1 MQKKYI
7 FECAFIVNWQ
17 EWNFLLLSKIRVK
30 LSHRKKIRKHLNI
43 ATIQN
48 AEVALCM
55 PGVVNSRASGP
66 IFTTISEK
74 YSLTYS
80 RTENLIRDYCF
91 KIENQNFPGNILVII
106 KTIEKRA
113 IISGMHAER
122 YHLFYSLNVKMF
134 SNFKMRL

>member
-1 MQKKYI
+1 MNDHSPLNRESFSFVQGVFQYLLNISTDMQKKYI
-7 FECAFIVNWQ
+7 FECAFIVNWW

-55 PGVVNSRASGP
+55 RGVVNSRASGP

-74 YSLTYS
+74 YSIQGQKISYVITVS
-80 RTENLIRDYCF
+80 KWKIR
-91 KIENQNFPGNILVII
+91 
-106 KTIEKRA
+106 
-113 IISGMHAER
+113 ISQEI
-122 YHLFYSLNVKMF
+122 F
-134 SNFKMRL
+134 